1 MIRVPNGF
9 WLGLAFGFFTTN
21 PLAAFTYEVLFENTI
36 GRDAVQIGRL
46 ACTRIDT
53 KAILLDGQVETSGTE
68 TINYDRSV
76 FSYLQIMQQIALGT
90 SAALRTTLPILL
102 TYDKQEGG
110 QSPRQISESSWL
122 ESKPKIELIYATQNA
137 LDLILGLDFY
147 YISAHKYET
156 QATNFTAQDK
166 YRPVTMS
173 FGHLVL
179 LKHGGAFDGGFS
191 FKLSGE
197 KSREITKSTSQADS
211 VYVVEDRVYDPT
223 TISIFGQGHLGVSQ
237 VYMEF
242 SAIEAS
248 GGGNRTDRGATIKE
262 DYFRTQLTG
271 MFPLGGKDLL
281 LESSLIYKSLSYAD
295 SRNVSFDTIPMVG
308 FHLKLHL
315 NPGVPLYAGIVGLR
329 GSDRQSIPEFNAN
342 YKLFGIGAVAG
353 TQFSF

>member
-90 SAALRTTLPILL
+90 SAALRTTLPLLL

-156 QATNFTAQDK
+156 QATNFTAQ
-166 YRPVTMS
+166 V
-173 FGHLVL
+173 
-179 LKHGGAFDGGFS
+179 S